1 MSASP
6 GQRANAG
13 AGRCAFLL
21 CAAAALFTAGCALT
35 SKSEPIAPRYFSPER
50 PADPAHA
57 NAKPAEVP
65 LELRLGRVSGSSHL
79 DERLVYRDSDYQLG
93 YYEERRW
100 TEEPAEYLRR
110 RLARV
115 LFEERG
121 LRHVVGG
128 IGPSLEVELTGFEE
142 IRAPKRVARVQMT
155 ARLQDARV
163 VRWEQTLTIDQ
174 PITENTTGDVA
185 DSMVAAMG
193 VALST
198 AVDQIADRVVADLS
212 STPPPAP
219 STIAPPRPPRRS
231 RDGAPR

>member
-1 MSASP
+1 MSASL
-6 GQRANAG
+6 GQRTNAG
-13 AGRCAFLL
+13 AGRCAWLL

-50 PADPAHA
+50 PAAAAPPSA
-57 NAKPAEVP
+57 PPREVP
-65 LELRLGRVSGSSHL
+65 LELRLGRVYGSSHL

-121 LRHVVGG
+121 LKHVVGG

-142 IRAPKRVARVQMT
+142 IRGPKRVARVQLT

-174 PITENTTGDVA
+174 PISENAAGDVA
-185 DSMVAAMG
+185 DSMVAAIG

-212 STPPPAP
+212 TTPPPAP
-219 STIAPPRPPRRS
+219 PSTVPPRPRRG
-231 RDGAPR
+231 RDGSPR